1 MIERPRAPQSA
12 DATFR
17 PGTAR
22 RRMLGWLAGLL
33 SAPAWASLLRTPAM
47 TEGPFYPVE
56 LPLDQDNDLTR
67 VAGKTGVA
75 SGDALDFAG
84 RVLDAS
90 GAPVAGAVVEI
101 WQCNAFGAYH
111 HPGDGGRLDPHFQGW
126 GKTTTDAEGRYR
138 FRTIRPVAYSGRV
151 PHIHYKV
158 KRAGKPEFTSQV
170 MIDGEAGNERD
181 FVFRHLRNAE
191 ARKRVLMTL
200 ARAPKE
206 SGAVWRTEYEI
217 VV

>member
-1 MIERPRAPQSA
+1 MRPNFNPPAQLL
-12 DATFR
+12 
-17 PGTAR
+17 R
-22 RRMLGWLAGLL
+22 RRLLTLAAASAAL
-33 SAPAWASLLRTPAM
+33 SGNAWAALLRTPAM

-75 SGDALDFAG
+75 SGEVFDFTG

-90 GAPVAGAVVEI
+90 GAPVAAAVVEI

-126 GKTTTDAEGRYR
+126 GKTTTDAQGRYR

-158 KRAGKPEFTSQV
+158 KRAGQPEFTSQV

-181 FVFRHLRNAE
+181 FVFRHLRDAE

-200 ARAPKE
+200 VRAPKE

-217 VV
+217 VVG

>member
-1 MIERPRAPQSA
+1 MRSPPSPPVQLL
-12 DATFR
+12 
-17 PGTAR
+17 R
-22 RRMLGWLAGLL
+22 RRLL
-33 SAPAWASLLRTPAM
+33 SLAAASAALSGKAWAAILKTPAM

-67 VAGKTGVA
+67 VTGKTGMA
-75 SGDALDFAG
+75 TGELFDFTG
-84 RVLDAS
+84 RVLNEA

-111 HPGDGGRLDPHFQGW
+111 HPGDGGKVDPNFQGW
-126 GKTTTDAEGRYR
+126 GKTSTDAQGRYR
-138 FRTIRPVAYSGRV
+138 FRTIKPVAYSGRV

-158 KRAGKPEFTSQV
+158 KRAGKPEFKSQV
-170 MIDGEAGNERD
+170 MIAGEAGNERD
-181 FVFRHLRNAE
+181 FVFRHLRDAE

-200 ARAPKE
+200 VQAPKE
-206 SGAVWRTEYEI
+206 SGAAWRTEYEI

>member
-1 MIERPRAPQSA
+1 MDSRDGRTQ
-12 DATFR
+12 TR
-17 PGTAR
+17 TAR
-22 RRMLGWLAGLL
+22 RRLMALLSGLV

-126 GKTTTDAEGRYR
+126 GKTTTDAQGRYR
-138 FRTIRPVAYSGRV
+138 FRTIRPVAFSGRV

-181 FVFRHLRNAE
+181 FVFLHLRDTE
-191 ARKRVLMTL
+191 SRKRVLMTL
-200 ARAPKE
+200 VRAQKE

-217 VV
+217 VVG